1 MRNSI
6 IRGALVGILLLGFT
20 IPGVALAD
28 GGEQGCS
35 NFGTW
40 FGVTDVGNTTLTGW
54 MANIMGKSAN
64 EGTNDLEYPT
74 FDVTLDN
81 NFESAVALS
90 SMRGIW
96 RRTEGKTFDYK
107 FTGYAIDEFGA
118 PVYIATV
125 RGEVTL
131 LEDCLYQFITAT
143 MDIFLPFMSP
153 FHDEPFMSF
162 PLEPLIAYKMT
173 FDD

>member
-1 MRNSI
+1 MRISI
-6 IRGALVGILLLGFT
+6 IRYMLIGVLLLGFA
-20 IPGVALAD
+20 IPGAALAGD
-28 GGEQGCS
+28 KGNGCS

-40 FGVTDVGNTTLTGW
+40 FGVTDVGDTTLTGW
-54 MANIMGKSAN
+54 MANIMGKSAD
-64 EGTNDLEYPT
+64 EGTNDLEYPI

-81 NFESAVALS
+81 NFENAVTLS

-96 RRTEGKTFDYK
+96 RRTGGKTFDYK
-107 FTGYAIDEFGA
+107 FTGYAVDEFGA

-131 LEDCLYQFITAT
+131 LEGCRYEYITAT
-143 MDIFLPFMSP
+143 MDVFLPFMSP
-153 FHDEPFMSF
+153 FHDDPFMSF
-162 PLEPLIAYKMT
+162 PLDPLIAYKMA

>member
-1 MRNSI
+1 MRNGIFRSV
-6 IRGALVGILLLGFT
+6 LLGILLLGFT
-20 IPGVALAD
+20 VPGIALAGD
-28 GGEQGCS
+28 GGKGCS
-35 NFGTW
+35 NYGTW
-40 FGVTDVGNTTLTGW
+40 FGVMGPGDTRLTGW
-54 MANIMGKSAN
+54 MANIMGKSAD
-64 EGTNDLEYPT
+64 EGTNNLEYPN

-96 RRTEGKTFDYK
+96 RRTGGKTFDYA
-107 FTGYAIDEFGA
+107 FTGIATDEFGA

-125 RGEVTL
+125 SGVVTL
-131 LEDCLYQFITAT
+131 LGDCRYEHITAT

-153 FHDEPFMSF
+153 FHDDPFMSF
-162 PLEPLIAYKMT
+162 ELEPLYAYKMG